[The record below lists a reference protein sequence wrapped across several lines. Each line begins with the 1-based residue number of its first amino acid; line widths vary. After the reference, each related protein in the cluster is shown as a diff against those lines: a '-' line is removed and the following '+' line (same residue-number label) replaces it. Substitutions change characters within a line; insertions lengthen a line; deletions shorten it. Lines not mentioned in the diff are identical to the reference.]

1 MVERAVELL
10 KVKLMDWAEGWLL
23 NLRQEY
29 RVVARTLTDEEAA
42 SLRGYF
48 GRDLLARVRLAP
60 VERISNPG
68 FFGSL
73 PNLGVPVPWD
83 FSAEP
88 GLSVVDTIVMSRS
101 LIAED
106 AWVSV
111 LFEECVHIQQ
121 FQTLGVSR
129 LVSRYVNTLFSNGFD
144 YRNLPMEQQAREL
157 RMRFDAGLKA
167 FSVEQIVET
176 ALLKG
181 AI

>member
-1 MVERAVELL
+1 MVEKAVELL
-10 KVKLMDWAEGWLL
+10 KAKVADWAEGWLR
-23 NLRQEY
+23 NAQQEY
-29 RVVARTLTDEEAA
+29 RAVSRALTDEEAS

-48 GRDLLARVRLAP
+48 GQDLLTRVRVAP

-73 PNLGVPVPWD
+73 SGLGVPVPWD

-88 GLSVVDTIVMSRS
+88 GLSAVDTVVLSRPLVPAGS
-101 LIAED
+101 
-106 AWVSV
+106 WFSV
-111 LFEECVHIQQ
+111 LFEECVHVQQ
-121 FQTLGVSR
+121 FQTLGISK
-129 LVSRYVNTLFSNGFD
+129 LVSRYVDALFANGFN

-157 RMRFDAGLKA
+157 RLRFDAGLKV
-167 FSVEQIVET
+167 FSVEQVVET